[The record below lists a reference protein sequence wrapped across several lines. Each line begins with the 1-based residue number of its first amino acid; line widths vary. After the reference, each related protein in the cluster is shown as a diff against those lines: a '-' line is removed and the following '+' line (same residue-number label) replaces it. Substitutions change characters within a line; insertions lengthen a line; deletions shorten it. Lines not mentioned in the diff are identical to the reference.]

1 MLKTSP
7 IILLFT
13 PVLTLDREP
22 GLLGDSATTSA
33 QVADELRGLAAIHA
47 GDSKLKLLRGADFVD
62 FQGKKIDLLSHH
74 IDLLGMENEEL
85 RAQIARVQNS
95 LSGLREFL
103 ETMPDQDRACFKALQ
118 TFVLDVMDIIGTEG
132 EDSDGAADGGTPSP
146 SVQAP
151 PAAASLECAAAA
163 AAEPPAARPPSKAE
177 REGAQ
182 VQEILT
188 RVYRLQN
195 QGKMSEAEALRA
207 TIPKGKLLG
216 ASALNKAAVALERR
230 LFSIGGYASI
240 EALVDRLVSRP
251 LVRQVSR

>member
-1 MLKTSP
+1 M
-7 IILLFT
+7 
-13 PVLTLDREP
+13 
-22 GLLGDSATTSA
+22 LGDSSATSA
-33 QVADELRGLAAIHA
+33 QVADGLRGLAAMHA
-47 GDSKLKLLRGADFVD
+47 GDSKLKLLRGADFID

-85 RAQIARVQNS
+85 RAQIARVQDS
-95 LSGLREFL
+95 LSGLREVL
-103 ETMPDQDRACFKALQ
+103 ETMPDQDRAYFKALQ
-118 TFVLDVMDIIGTEG
+118 TFVLDVMDVIGS
-132 EDSDGAADGGTPSP
+132 EDEDGDGAAASGTPSP

-151 PAAASLECAAAA
+151 PAAASPECAA
-163 AAEPPAARPPSKAE
+163 AAEPPADRPPSKAE

-182 VQEILT
+182 VQDILT
-188 RVYRLQN
+188 QVYRLQN
-195 QGKMSEAEALRA
+195 QGKMAEAEALRA

-251 LVRQVSR
+251 LLRQVLR